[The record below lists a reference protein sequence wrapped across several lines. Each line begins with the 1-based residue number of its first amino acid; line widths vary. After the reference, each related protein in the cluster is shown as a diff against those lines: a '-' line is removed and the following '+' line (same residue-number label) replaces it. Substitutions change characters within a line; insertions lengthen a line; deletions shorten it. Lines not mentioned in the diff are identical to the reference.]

1 MLESTVVRS
10 EFLTDLEVKAKKRK
24 KSVCEINKLG
34 DNNWIARDLEN
45 NSQLG
50 TKCYIL
56 GNIRFKILRN
66 HSVGEV

>member
-34 DNNWIARDLEN
+34 DNN
-45 NSQLG
+45 
-50 TKCYIL
+50 
-56 GNIRFKILRN
+56 
-66 HSVGEV
+66 